1 MAFNKFDSYLIEFLG
16 TFFLVLTVGLNLEVD
31 NNYTGITAPL
41 AIGSILMCM
50 IYMGGHISGAH
61 YNPAIT
67 IGVFLRGNKIGLRDA
82 IFYICSQTF
91 AAFCASLCCFAITSV
106 TFAPQPDADFS
117 VLKTMMVEFFYSFAL
132 VFVVLSV
139 ATTKSLANNGF
150 YGLAIGFTVTAGGYT
165 TSGISGAAFN
175 PALATGTMLV
185 DLFTGWPYR
194 IVYIWVYWI
203 GGILGG
209 CAAAGVFKIIY
220 RNEEYN
226 DNNDEN

>member
-1 MAFNKFDSYLIEFLG
+1 MGFPKLAAYITEFLG

-31 NNYTGITAPL
+31 NRYQGITAPL

-61 YNPAIT
+61 FNPAIT
-67 IGVFLRGNKIGLRDA
+67 IGVFLRGNKITLRDA
-82 IFYICSQTF
+82 IGYVLVQNF
-91 AAFCASLCCFAITSV
+91 AAFCASLCCYAITSV

-117 VLKTMMVEFFYSFAL
+117 ILKTMMVEFFYSFAL
-132 VFVVLSV
+132 VYVVLSV

-175 PALATGTMLV
+175 PALATGTMIV
-185 DLFTGWPYR
+185 DMFTGWPFR
-194 IVYIWVYWI
+194 IAYIWVYWI

-209 CAAAGVFKIIY
+209 CAAAGVFKVVY
-220 RNEEYN
+220 RNEEY
-226 DNNDEN
+226 DS